1 MITVLL
7 TLTTVAQLFPLN
19 PSESEVKST
28 QTPTLT
34 QVEQTSPSLS
44 SLALVGF
51 GLGIAAV
58 AGSIASSMEKEQEP
72 EALPP
77 ARQLLLPPAKVTT
90 PQAVAVGHRVDT
102 WDDDSPVPRSYF
114 VMDEEPVEEIDPY
127 QPVRELVDEGAVAF
141 IGPKGSGKTA
151 KLTWLMAEHAK
162 RGHLVEACNPFA
174 PAAHFKGI
182 KVWGRG
188 LNYKD
193 AADGIRLFTKEANDR
208 IKKRGTDPTFDPF
221 NEPHRH
227 LALDELSNY
236 GKHIDRVDDSVMPDF
251 WEVCTQFLRQVNM
264 SVSLGSHGDTQAL
277 MGGEKALKGKS
288 KSTKQ
293 DQIRVYCQRVLDT
306 SVQGNYRCAG
316 WAEKVWLEGDREQRQ
331 RIDIPSWM
339 QGPDNQ
345 DFSGLTVQP
354 VESNAINESEQPETE
369 GEASLPEHFKAI
381 LVFAQRQKRPISAR
395 DVQQAHLKPLEALST
410 GADGIRY
417 CFERLAEMGHGQVEG
432 EGSSMTFKA
441 VECC

>member
-1 MITVLL
+1 MITALL

-19 PSESEVKST
+19 PSESEVKPT

-34 QVEQTSPSLS
+34 QVEQTSPSLG

-77 ARQLLLPPAKVTT
+77 ARQLLLPPTKVTT
-90 PQAVAVGHRVDT
+90 PEVVTVGHRVDT

-114 VMDEEPVEEIDPY
+114 VVDEPEAIDPY

-141 IGPKGSGKTA
+141 IGPKGSGKTT
-151 KLTWLMAEHAK
+151 KQTWLMAEHAK
-162 RGHLVEACNPFA
+162 RGHLVQGVNPFA
-174 PAAHFKGI
+174 PAAHFNGL

-193 AADGIRLFTKEANDR
+193 AADGIRSFTKEANDR

-221 NEPHRH
+221 NEPHWH

-264 SVSLGSHGDTQAL
+264 SVSFAGHGDTQVM
-277 MGGEKALKGKS
+277 MGGEKALRGKG

-293 DQIRVYCQRVLDT
+293 DLIRIYCQRVLDT
-306 SVQGNYRCAG
+306 AIQGNYRCAG
-316 WAEKVWLEGDREQRQ
+316 WAEKVWLEGDSEQRQ
-331 RIDIPSWM
+331 RIEIPDWM

-354 VESNAINESEQPETE
+354 IESNAIEVEQPKSESDE
-369 GEASLPEHFKAI
+369 PSLPEHFKAI
-381 LVFAQRQKRPISAR
+381 LAFAQRQGRAISAR
-395 DVQQAHLKPLEALST
+395 DVQQVRLKPLEALNL
-410 GADGIRY
+410 GAEGIRY

-432 EGSSMTFKA
+432 KGAEMTFTA
-441 VECC
+441 VGC